1 MVDTT
6 LKTIAPSIAVK
17 IPSSISPGTTK
28 VVKYNTTAFITK
40 VNSPKVKRFIGSVI
54 IVNIGLTTVLITP
67 ITMAA
72 RRAVVKESTLNPGTR
87 YAVAN
92 NASAFKKMV
101 INIFKSSPP
110 LF

>member
-1 MVDTT
+1 MVDTIDS
-6 LKTIAPSIAVK
+6 TIAPSMAVS
-17 IPSSISPGTTK
+17 IPSIINPGTTN
-28 VVKYNTTAFITK
+28 VVRYNTTAFITNVK
-40 VNSPKVKRFIGSVI
+40 SPKVKKFIGSVI
-54 IVNIGLTTVLITP
+54 IVKIGLKNVLITP
-67 ITMAA
+67 KTMAA
-72 RRAVVKESTLNPGTR
+72 SRAVVKESTLNPGTR